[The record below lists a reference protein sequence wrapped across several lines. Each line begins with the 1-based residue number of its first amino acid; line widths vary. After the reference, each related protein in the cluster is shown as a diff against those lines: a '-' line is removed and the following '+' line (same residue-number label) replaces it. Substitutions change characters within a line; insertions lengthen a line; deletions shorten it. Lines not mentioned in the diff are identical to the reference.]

1 MYLFKSASLILS
13 LPIYRLLHT
22 IEMFKKINVNMY
34 EYKND
39 IRVYLIGRMSIYS
52 DTDTQGNSE
61 LNILR

>member
-34 EYKND
+34 EYKN
-39 IRVYLIGRMSIYS
+39 VYLIGRMSIYS